1 MAKLHL
7 HVKVTPAANKIHS
20 HPAFVAY
27 DENLDDFVYKKKGV
41 QKDKQ
46 YPFKSLIFFIIR
58 VYDFTK
64 RNV

>member
-27 DENLDDFVYKKKGV
+27 DENLDDFVYKKKV
-41 QKDKQ
+41 
-46 YPFKSLIFFIIR
+46 FKRISNIPLSP
-58 VYDFTK
+58 
-64 RNV
+64 

>member
-41 QKDKQ
+41 QKDKHI
-46 YPFKSLIFFIIR
+46 PLSP
-58 VYDFTK
+58 
-64 RNV
+64 